1 MKIRC
6 IAVDDEHPAL
16 LKIENFISKVPFLEL
31 ISTFD
36 NAIDALNYL
45 KSNTVDLI
53 FLDIEMEEFTGIQLL
68 KILKNKPKVILT
80 TAYDQYAVQAFDL
93 EVSDYLLKPISF
105 ERFMKSVEKI
115 YDQLS
120 DQKTIQIE
128 ESNPEEI
135 KYKEDYIFVKT
146 EYSMK
151 RVDFSDI
158 LYIEGLK
165 EYLSIFTSKE
175 RIITLQNFKTVEDI
189 LPKNNFVRVHRSYI
203 VSIKKIDSVDKNR
216 IKIEDKLIP
225 IGDSYKKEFFTILE
239 KRKL

>member
-16 LKIENFISKVPFLEL
+16 LKIENYISKVPFLDL
-31 ISTFD
+31 LATFD
-36 NAIDALNYL
+36 NAIDALEYL
-45 KSNTVDLI
+45 KNNTVDLI

-68 KILKNKPKVILT
+68 KILKNKPKIILT
-80 TAYDQYAVQAFDL
+80 TAYDQYAIQAFDL

-115 YDQLS
+115 YDQLAEKMRTTKK
-120 DQKTIQIE
+120 KT
-128 ESNPEEI
+128 NPEEI

-165 EYLSIFTSKE
+165 EYLSIFTTQG
-175 RIITLQNFKTVEDI
+175 RIITLQNFKNVEEA
-189 LPKNNFVRVHRSYI
+189 LPENDFIRVHRSYI
-203 VSIKKIDSVDKNR
+203 VSIKKIESVEKNR
-216 IKIEDKLIP
+216 IKIGDKIIP
-225 IGDSYKKEFFTILE
+225 IGDSYKKMFFTLLE

>member
-6 IAVDDEHPAL
+6 IAIDDEHPAL
-16 LKIENFISKVPFLEL
+16 LKIENYISKVPFLDL
-31 ISTFD
+31 LATFD
-36 NAIDALNYL
+36 NAMDALDYL
-45 KSNTVDLI
+45 KSNTTDLV

-115 YDQLS
+115 YDQIAEKKIVAT
-120 DQKTIQIE
+120 DKTI
-128 ESNPEEI
+128 PEEI
-135 KYKEDYIFVKT
+135 RYKEDYVFVKT

-151 RVDFSDI
+151 RVDFANI

-165 EYLSIFTSKE
+165 EYLSIFTDQG

-189 LPKNNFVRVHRSYI
+189 LPEEDFIRVHRSYI
-203 VSIKKIDSVDKNR
+203 VSIKKIESIDKNR

-225 IGDSYKKEFFTILE
+225 IGDSYKKDFFALLD

>member
-16 LKIENFISKVPFLEL
+16 LKIENYIAKVPFLEL
-31 ISTFD
+31 VSSFD
-36 NAIDALNYL
+36 NAIDALDYL
-45 KSNTVDLI
+45 KNNTVDLV
-53 FLDIEMEEFTGIQLL
+53 FLDIEMEEFTGVQLL
-68 KILKNKPKVILT
+68 KVLKNKPKIILT
-80 TAYDQYAVQAFDL
+80 TAYDQYAVQAFEL

-105 ERFMKSVEKI
+105 ERFMKSVEKV
-115 YDQLS
+115 YDQLLEK
-120 DQKTIQIE
+120 KTAVIE
-128 ESNPEEI
+128 EITTNEI

-151 RVDFSDI
+151 RIDFSKI

-165 EYLSIFTSKE
+165 EYLSIFTTNE
-175 RIITLQNFKTVEDI
+175 RVITLQNFKTVEDV
-189 LPKNNFVRVHRSYI
+189 LPKENFIRVHRSYI

-216 IKIEDKLIP
+216 VLISDKTIP
-225 IGDSYKKEFFTILE
+225 IGDSYKKEFFSMLE